1 MRRMLFI
8 IIILGAFLPLV
19 WADAQEMQKSPM
31 KKLTE
36 DELKEIE
43 GSYALNFPQQEGYWL
58 AVGFTVL
65 VGATALLAWTRL

>member
-1 MRRMLFI
+1 MRRMLI
-8 IIILGAFLPLV
+8 LIILGAFIIPLV

-31 KKLTE
+31 KKLTAK
-36 DELKEIE
+36 ELEEIG

-65 VGATALLAWTRL
+65 VGAATLLAWTRL